1 MTELKIATWDYL
13 PDILEMC
20 QKFHE
25 NTPFNGIEEYNE
37 SRVTDIIISIIEDPA
52 NKIAI
57 LLVDDGKAVG
67 MVLGVTSTSIF
78 NYGKVATE
86 LAWWVDPEYRGKK
99 SLELMKAYEYWA
111 TNVAKCSVVQMSLL
125 ENDTTESV
133 DRLYKRKGYSPVER
147 AYIKK
152 V

>member
-20 QKFHE
+20 EKFHQ
-25 NTPFNGIEEYNE
+25 NTPFSGIEEYDE
-37 SRVTDIIISIIEDPA
+37 SRVADIIISIIENPTD
-52 NKIAI
+52 KIAI
-57 LLVDDGKAVG
+57 VLVDEGKAVG

-86 LAWWVDPEYRGKK
+86 LAWWVNPEYRGKK

-111 TNVAKCSVVQMSLL
+111 VNVAKCSVVQMSLL
-125 ENDTTESV
+125 EDENLEGV
-133 DRLYKRKGYSPVER
+133 DRIYKRKGYSPVER
-147 AYIKK
+147 AYVKK